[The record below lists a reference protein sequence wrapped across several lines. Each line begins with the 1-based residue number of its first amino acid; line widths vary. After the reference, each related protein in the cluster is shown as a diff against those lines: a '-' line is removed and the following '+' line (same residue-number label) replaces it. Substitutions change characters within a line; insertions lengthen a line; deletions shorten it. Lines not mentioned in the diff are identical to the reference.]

1 MEAIWVYL
9 SIEHLLHVG
18 LVVVV
23 HDAYRRGGMVE
34 LEIIII
40 IITIIIKILIIITI
54 NIIIIIIISIIIS
67 MVIIKITSYL
77 LTYLPTCG
85 KIVQWQDL

>member
-34 LEIIII
+34 LEVIII
-40 IITIIIKILIIITI
+40 IITIIIITIII
-54 NIIIIIIISIIIS
+54 NISIIIITTINTIIIS
-67 MVIIKITSYL
+67 TIIIKITS
-77 LTYLPTCG
+77 YLPTCG